1 MRIAVVIDAGEQGPA
16 ADLVDALGT
25 HAEVR
30 ALTFDPASETE
41 LGRTAA
47 AISTLEA
54 ELAEARPTAV
64 VAFGDGV
71 AALAAALV
79 AVKLGLHTARVGAGV
94 RSGDRH
100 EAAEINRIVADHLC
114 DLLLCAGAGELDN
127 LAREGLADKA
137 EVVPDAQ
144 AGGPATAD
152 AIAAWADSYTSTA

>member
-1 MRIAVVIDAGEQGPA
+1 MSDAPEADPPA
-16 ADLVDALGT
+16 TL
-25 HAEVR
+25 VR
-30 ALTFDPASETE
+30 ALGARADARAVAVEARSETE
-41 LGRTAA
+41 LRRTAA

-79 AVKLGLHTARVGAGV
+79 AVKLGLPTARVGAGV

-114 DLLLCAGAGELDN
+114 DLLLCAGAGDLDN

-137 EVVPDAQ
+137 ELVPDLQSDAL
-144 AGGPATAD
+144 ATAD
-152 AIAAWADSYTSTA
+152 ALAAWAGSYTSRA